1 MNNLSKILQWLSDFE
16 DKEARDEYLE
26 SKGYDVNQVGKDG
39 ANFIKQQLAE
49 RKLKQAQK
57 KKQLLARAQK
67 LVDES
72 DIDTKDLIS
81 NTGQGSNFAYQF
93 SKHEDISEEDAL
105 EMLTDEQ
112 LLRIIE
118 ELEKD
123 DE

>member
-49 RKLKQAQK
+49 SKLKQAQK

-72 DIDTKDLIS
+72 DIDTRELIS
-81 NTGQGSNFAYQF
+81 NTDKSSIYAYQF

-105 EMLTDEQ
+105 EMLTDVQ
-112 LLRIIE
+112 
-118 ELEKD
+118 
-123 DE
+123 

>member
-26 SKGYDVNQVGKDG
+26 SKGYDAGQVGKDG
-39 ANFIKQQLAE
+39 ANFIKQQLAKH
-49 RKLKQAQK
+49 KLKQAQN

-67 LVDES
+67 LVDKN
-72 DIDTKDLIS
+72 DIDTRDLIS
-81 NTGQGSNFAYQF
+81 NTDQSSDFAYQF
-93 SKHEDISEEDAL
+93 SKQEDISEQDAL

>member
-49 RKLKQAQK
+49 SKLKQAQK

-72 DIDTKDLIS
+72 DIDTRDLIS
-81 NTGQGSNFAYQF
+81 NTGQSSNFAYQF